1 MRESFMKLMMA
12 VEAGRPFAM
21 EGESM
26 RGMGC
31 GC

>member
-1 MRESFMKLMMA
+1 MMA